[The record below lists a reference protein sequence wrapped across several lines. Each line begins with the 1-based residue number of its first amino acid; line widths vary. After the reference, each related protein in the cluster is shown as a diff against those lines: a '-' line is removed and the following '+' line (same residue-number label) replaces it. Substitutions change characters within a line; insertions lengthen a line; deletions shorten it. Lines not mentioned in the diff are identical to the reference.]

1 MIGGKA
7 VLARRSDLSGGAPDP
22 GAVCGDPPQTR
33 DAGVFLNGIQIWKAC
48 VQPRAARCFRRVAG
62 NSTRVACSTRE
73 LPSDP
78 VPQPHEFAECI
89 SKHTPHCP
97 KNEGQ
102 RPGTISAWGN
112 APGCRHETDKGL
124 KARPIAR
131 TVRNGSGFQPS
142 VFSRHESWGVAPGW
156 DGLRRWRTKNA
167 GTILPFN
174 FLRSCLA
181 LLLFVLAFVAP
192 ARAHNVDTS
201 YARVRIFAD
210 HLEVRLTLDI
220 FTLQRIVPDLDANRD
235 AALSRDEL
243 LRATPAIQ
251 KFLRANVGIEINEAA
266 SDLGEAKDPFW
277 PLDAPDPIPAAAWH
291 TNEALV
297 SFGFDKPL
305 ASPPK
310 AVALLFGVFRTL
322 GERHSVLGVFEY
334 RGKSTEVVFTL
345 AEPDYLFDVAFAE
358 SPVVTAP
365 GNNADAAPAPKTEK
379 SNEPDAR
386 GKATTHRSNADDSPV
401 WRYFKMGI
409 GHILTG
415 YDHLCFLL
423 ALIVVSCLRPL
434 IAIVT
439 SFTIA
444 HSITLLLA
452 AFEIVRL
459 PSRFIECSIAITIV
473 YVGVENLC
481 RTKFAHRWMLT
492 FFFGLIHGFGFAN
505 TLSPQEL
512 PAQAKAKC
520 LVVFNLGVEA
530 GQLAVVL
537 ALLPLALA
545 LAKWK
550 HGPRAKIAISIT
562 VALLGL
568 AWFLDRVFAL
578 GWMPF

>member
-1 MIGGKA
+1 MS
-7 VLARRSDLSGGAPDP
+7 RRFAAFFLSLS
-22 GAVCGDPPQTR
+22 
-33 DAGVFLNGIQIWKAC
+33 F
-48 VQPRAARCFRRVAG
+48 
-62 NSTRVACSTRE
+62 
-73 LPSDP
+73 
-78 VPQPHEFAECI
+78 FA
-89 SKHTPHCP
+89 SSASAHT
-97 KNEGQ
+97 
-102 RPGTISAWGN
+102 T
-112 APGCRHETDKGL
+112 
-124 KARPIAR
+124 
-131 TVRNGSGFQPS
+131 
-142 VFSRHESWGVAPGW
+142 
-156 DGLRRWRTKNA
+156 
-167 GTILPFN
+167 
-174 FLRSCLA
+174 
-181 LLLFVLAFVAP
+181 
-192 ARAHNVDTS
+192 DTS
-201 YARVRIFAD
+201 YARVRILGD

-243 LRATPAIQ
+243 LRATPTIQ

-310 AVALLFGVFRTL
+310 TIALLFGVFRTL

-358 SPVVTAP
+358 SAGTTVP
-365 GNNADAAPAPKTEK
+365 GNPANTFPALAPHKESNRVSEK
-379 SNEPDAR
+379 SNEPDER
-386 GKATTHRSNADDSPV
+386 VKSTTHRSNADDSPV

-423 ALIVVSCLRPL
+423 ALIVVSRLRPL

-452 AFEIVRL
+452 AFEIVKL
-459 PSRFIECSIAITIV
+459 PSRFIECSIAVTIV

-505 TLSPQEL
+505 SLDPQEL

-537 ALLPLALA
+537 VLLPLALA

-550 HGPRAKIAISIT
+550 HGQCAKIAISIT

-568 AWFLDRVFAL
+568 AWFLDRAL
-578 GWMPF
+578 VLGLMPF

>member
-1 MIGGKA
+1 MIRHIA
-7 VLARRSDLSGGAPDP
+7 AFFLAAIVLA
-22 GAVCGDPPQTR
+22 V
-33 DAGVFLNGIQIWKAC
+33 
-48 VQPRAARCFRRVAG
+48 
-62 NSTRVACSTRE
+62 
-73 LPSDP
+73 P
-78 VPQPHEFAECI
+78 V
-89 SKHTPHCP
+89 
-97 KNEGQ
+97 
-102 RPGTISAWGN
+102 
-112 APGCRHETDKGL
+112 
-124 KARPIAR
+124 
-131 TVRNGSGFQPS
+131 
-142 VFSRHESWGVAPGW
+142 
-156 DGLRRWRTKNA
+156 
-167 GTILPFN
+167 
-174 FLRSCLA
+174 
-181 LLLFVLAFVAP
+181 
-192 ARAHNVDTS
+192 RAHTTDTS
-201 YARVRIFAD
+201 YARVRILAD

-251 KFLRANVGIEINEAA
+251 KFLRANVSIEINEAA
-266 SDLGEAKDPFW
+266 SDLGAAKDPFW

-297 SFGFDKPL
+297 SFGFDQPL

-310 AVALLFGVFRTL
+310 TVALLFGVFRTL
-322 GERHSVLGVFEY
+322 GERHSVLGVVEY

-345 AEPDYLFDVAFAE
+345 AEPDYLFDVAYAE
-358 SPVVTAP
+358 SPGSTVPGNTASTAP
-365 GNNADAAPAPKTEK
+365 VPTPKTETN
-379 SNEPDAR
+379 SASAINSEQDAR
-386 GKATTHRSNADDSPV
+386 GKSATHRSNADDSPV
-401 WRYFKMGI
+401 WSYFKKGI
-409 GHILTG
+409 EHILTG

-423 ALIVVSCLRPL
+423 ALLVVSRLRPL

-459 PSRFIECSIAITIV
+459 PSRFIECSIAVTIV

-505 TLSPQEL
+505 SLDPQEL

-537 ALLPLALA
+537 ALLPLSLS

-550 HGPRAKIAISIT
+550 HGPLAKTAISIV

>member
-1 MIGGKA
+1 MIRR
-7 VLARRSDLSGGAPDP
+7 LAAFFLSLF
-22 GAVCGDPPQTR
+22 
-33 DAGVFLNGIQIWKAC
+33 FL
-48 VQPRAARCFRRVAG
+48 AA
-62 NSTRVACSTRE
+62 S
-73 LPSDP
+73 
-78 VPQPHEFAECI
+78 
-89 SKHTPHCP
+89 
-97 KNEGQ
+97 
-102 RPGTISAWGN
+102 
-112 APGCRHETDKGL
+112 
-124 KARPIAR
+124 
-131 TVRNGSGFQPS
+131 
-142 VFSRHESWGVAPGW
+142 
-156 DGLRRWRTKNA
+156 
-167 GTILPFN
+167 
-174 FLRSCLA
+174 
-181 LLLFVLAFVAP
+181 
-192 ARAHNVDTS
+192 ARAHTTDTS
-201 YARVRIFAD
+201 YARVRILGD

-220 FTLQRIVPDLDANRD
+220 FTLQRIVPGLDANRD

-266 SDLGEAKDPFW
+266 SDLGAAKDPFW

-297 SFGFDKPL
+297 SFGFDQPL

-310 AVALLFGVFRTL
+310 TVALLFDIFRTL

-334 RGKSTEVVFTL
+334 RGQSTEAVFTL
-345 AEPDYLFDVAFAE
+345 AEPDYLFDVAFA
-358 SPVVTAP
+358 SSDGSGPDKTARPNAADTAP
-365 GNNADAAPAPKTEK
+365 ALTPKTKTDATAAPDRGADAKLKNA
-379 SNEPDAR
+379 
-386 GKATTHRSNADDSPV
+386 THRSNADDSPV

-409 GHILTG
+409 AHILTG

-423 ALIVVSCLRPL
+423 ALLVVSRLRPL
-434 IAIVT
+434 VAIVT

-452 AFEIVRL
+452 AFDVVRL
-459 PSRFIECSIAITIV
+459 PSRFIECAIAVTIV

-505 TLSPQEL
+505 SLDPQEL

-537 ALLPLALA
+537 ALLPVSLA

-550 HGPRAKIAISIT
+550 HGPRAKMAISII

-568 AWFLDRVFAL
+568 AWFLDRAFAL

>member
-1 MIGGKA
+1 M
-7 VLARRSDLSGGAPDP
+7 RSNFGRLRCLRDRLEAYPTLPAASFRAHLSP
-22 GAVCGDPPQTR
+22 T
-33 DAGVFLNGIQIWKAC
+33 
-48 VQPRAARCFRRVAG
+48 
-62 NSTRVACSTRE
+62 
-73 LPSDP
+73 
-78 VPQPHEFAECI
+78 
-89 SKHTPHCP
+89 
-97 KNEGQ
+97 
-102 RPGTISAWGN
+102 N
-112 APGCRHETDKGL
+112 AHG
-124 KARPIAR
+124 
-131 TVRNGSGFQPS
+131 
-142 VFSRHESWGVAPGW
+142 
-156 DGLRRWRTKNA
+156 
-167 GTILPFN
+167 
-174 FLRSCLA
+174 FLRVV
-181 LLLFVLAFVAP
+181 FVMVFMVFAFSAP
-192 ARAHNVDTS
+192 ALAHTTDTS
-201 YARVRIFAD
+201 YARVRILAD

-266 SDLGEAKDPFW
+266 SDLGAAKDPFW

-297 SFGFDKPL
+297 SFGFDQPL

-310 AVALLFGVFRTL
+310 TVALLFDVFRTL

-334 RGKSTEVVFTL
+334 RGKSTEVVFTP

-358 SPVVTAP
+358 SPGTTANTAP
-365 GNNADAAPAPKTEK
+365 VPAPKTGTHNVPAK
-379 SNEPDAR
+379 NNEPDAR
-386 GKATTHRSNADDSPV
+386 GKSATHRSNADDSPV
-401 WRYFKMGI
+401 WRFFKLGI
-409 GHILTG
+409 NHILTG

-423 ALIVVSCLRPL
+423 ALLVVSRLRPL
-434 IAIVT
+434 VAIVT

-452 AFEIVRL
+452 AFGVVTL
-459 PSRFIECSIAITIV
+459 PTRFIECAITLTIV
-473 YVGVENLC
+473 YVAVENLW

-505 TLSPQEL
+505 TLNPQEL

-530 GQLAVVL
+530 GQLIVVL
-537 ALLPLALA
+537 VLLPLSLA